1 MSFVKRDCDCPGR
14 TDEGPIK
21 DNLRCVAKERT
32 IDDSDPSKDNKG
44 REDKGGILSEDGERR
59 STKFVVDRL
68 WEE

>member
-32 IDDSDPSKDNKG
+32 IADSDPSKDIKAERI
-44 REDKGGILSEDGERR
+44 REEYCPKTGERC
-59 STKFVVDRL
+59 STEFVVDRL